1 MIDPKQLQRI
11 TEAAEGEVDRWS
23 DARFGGVDLPGH
35 QAGRDFQTKNV
46 GTDTDTDPR
55 FSPLDD
61 RGSAH
66 SMRTAIEQLARDPQ
80 IREQIA
86 RETGNADELE
96 RIEEEQAEAAVWE
109 FRRRNPNY
117 FKSPVNWER
126 MVASMA
132 QKWLGWVD
140 ADEIEADEAYAE
152 LARRGYWTADNL
164 TTAFKALSQA
174 GSLEVSP
181 DALRPLTE
189 HDKRAI
195 ALQAASGD
203 VEGAVTRYLQLRL
216 PQLVSELWL
225 YSTSHQDALDCVA
238 DPAYKGILWEA
249 VWFCWEHGR
258 ANYAPTAER
267 RNFMRQYI
275 ANRIPT
281 ARLLDMAWAACQEA
295 EKDATRSGVL
305 GQLNEQTVPEDA
317 AKRLDE
323 LDDASVDRLYHQ
335 TLREYA
341 VSARPAGVLM

>member
-1 MIDPKQLQRI
+1 MIDAKELQRI
-11 TEAAEGEVDRWS
+11 AEAAEGEVDRWS

-55 FSPLDD
+55 FSPIDD

-66 SMRTAIEQLARDPQ
+66 SIRTAVEQLARDPQ

-86 RETGNADELE
+86 HETGNADELE
-96 RIEEEQAEAAVWE
+96 RIQEEQAETAVWE
-109 FRRRNPNY
+109 FRRRNPSY
-117 FKSPVNWER
+117 FKSQLNWER

-132 QKWLGWVD
+132 QKWLGWID
-140 ADEIEADEAYAE
+140 ADEIEPDEAYAE
-152 LARRGYWTADNL
+152 LARRGYFTSDNL
-164 TTAFKALSQA
+164 TLTFKALSRA
-174 GSLEVSP
+174 GALEVNP

-203 VEGAVTRYLQLRL
+203 IEGAVTRYLQLRL
-216 PQLVSELWL
+216 PQLVSELWM
-225 YSTSHQDALDCVA
+225 YSTSHQDALDSIA
-238 DPAYKGILWEA
+238 DPAYEGILREA
-249 VWFCWEHGR
+249 VWFCWENGR

-295 EKDATRSGVL
+295 EKDAARSGVL
-305 GQLNEQTVPEDA
+305 GQLNEQNAPEDT
-317 AKRLDE
+317 AKKLDA

-341 VSARPAGVLM
+341 KTAKPVGMLL